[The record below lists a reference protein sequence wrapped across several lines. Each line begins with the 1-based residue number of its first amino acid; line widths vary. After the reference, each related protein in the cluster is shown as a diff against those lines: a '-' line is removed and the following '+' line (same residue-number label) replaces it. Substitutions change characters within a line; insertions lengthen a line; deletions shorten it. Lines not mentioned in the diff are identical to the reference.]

1 MTVANARKTDMTAM
15 NLQVGDVWQQAA
27 THLSKITTG
36 EIISLLKQYGIMP
49 QFMRE
54 VLIDCAI
61 ADIAL
66 TTEETFKACQQF
78 YQQHQLTSD
87 AELETWLIS
96 RGLSREQL
104 DHIITRNT
112 KLEYFKQGNWEN
124 KLESYFLQ
132 RKAKLDRV
140 IYSLIRV
147 KDIGIA
153 QELYFRIQEGEQS
166 FSELASQ
173 YSLGSEAETGGLL
186 GPMELSVP
194 HPDLAK
200 MLAASQPGKL
210 LPPTRLGEWIVIVR
224 LEKFLSSQL
233 NESMRQRL
241 LNELFENWIQ
251 SQYKQLIG
259 G

>member
-27 THLSKITTG
+27 THLSKITSG

-66 TTEETFKACQQF
+66 TTEETLKACQQF
-78 YQQHQLTSD
+78 YQQQQLTSD
-87 AELETWLIS
+87 TGLETWLIS

-166 FSELASQ
+166 FSELATK

-186 GPMELSVP
+186 GPIELSVP

-210 LPPTRLGEWIVIVR
+210 LPPTRLGEWIAIVR
-224 LEKFLSSQL
+224 LEKLLSSQL

-251 SQYKQLIG
+251 TQYKQLIG

>member
-1 MTVANARKTDMTAM
+1 MTAANPIKTDMTAI
-15 NLQVGDVWQQAA
+15 LQVGDVWQQAA
-27 THLSKITTG
+27 SSLGTIKAD
-36 EIISLLKQYGIMP
+36 EIIALLKQYGIMP
-49 QFMRE
+49 QLMRE
-54 VLIDCAI
+54 ILIDCVI
-61 ADIAL
+61 ADITL

-78 YQQHQLTSD
+78 YQQHQLNSD
-87 AELETWLIS
+87 ADLEAWLVYRS
-96 RGLSREQL
+96 LSREQL
-104 DHIITRNT
+104 NHLITRNA
-112 KLEYFKQGNWEN
+112 KLEYFKQSNWGN

-132 RKAKLDRV
+132 RNAKLDRV

-166 FSELASQ
+166 FSELAKL
-173 YSLGSEAETGGLL
+173 YSLGTEAETGGLL

-210 LPPTRLGEWIVIVR
+210 LPPTRLGEWIAIVR
-224 LEKFLSSQL
+224 LEKFMKAQL

-251 SQYKQLIG
+251 TQYKKLST
-259 G
+259 

>member
-1 MTVANARKTDMTAM
+1 MTAI
-15 NLQVGDVWQQAA
+15 LQVGDVWQQAA
-27 THLSKITTG
+27 THIGKITSG

-49 QFMRE
+49 QFVRE

-78 YQQHQLTSD
+78 YQQHQLNTD
-87 AELETWLIS
+87 ADLEAWLVS
-96 RGLSREQL
+96 RSLSREQL

-112 KLEYFKQGNWEN
+112 KLEYFKRGNWDS
-124 KLESYFLQ
+124 KVESYFLQ

-186 GPMELSVP
+186 GPLELSVP

-200 MLAASQPGKL
+200 MLAASQPGQL
-210 LPPTRLGEWIVIVR
+210 LPPTRLGEWIVIIR
-224 LEKFLSSQL
+224 LEKLMKAQL
-233 NESMRQRL
+233 NEPMRQRL
-241 LNELFENWIQ
+241 LNELFESWLQ
-251 SQYKQLIG
+251 SQYKELIAE
-259 G
+259 

>member
-27 THLSKITTG
+27 THLSKITSG

-49 QFMRE
+49 EFMRE

-78 YQQHQLTSD
+78 YQQQKLTSD
-87 AELETWLIS
+87 ADLETWLIS

-104 DHIITRNT
+104 DRIITRNT

-166 FSELASQ
+166 FSELASK
-173 YSLGSEAETGGLL
+173 YSLGSEVETGGLL

-200 MLAASQPGKL
+200 MLTASQPGKL

-251 SQYKQLIG
+251 AQYKELIG

>member
-1 MTVANARKTDMTAM
+1 MTAANPIKTDMTAI
-15 NLQVGDVWQQAA
+15 LQVGDVWQEAA
-27 THLSKITTG
+27 SRLGTIKSD
-36 EIISLLKQYGIMP
+36 EIISLLKQYGIMA

-61 ADIAL
+61 ADITL

-78 YQQHQLTSD
+78 YQQQQLTSD
-87 AELETWLIS
+87 ADLETWLIS

-112 KLEYFKQGNWEN
+112 KLEYFKLGNWDS

-166 FSELASQ
+166 FSQLASE

-224 LEKFLSSQL
+224 LEKFMKSQL

-251 SQYKQLIG
+251 TQYKGLIAE
-259 G
+259 

>member
-1 MTVANARKTDMTAM
+1 MTAANPRKTDMTAM
-15 NLQVGDVWQQAA
+15 NLQVGDVRQQAA
-27 THLSKITTG
+27 TYIDKITSD
-36 EIISLLKQYGIMP
+36 EIISRLKQYGIMP

-61 ADIAL
+61 ADITL

-78 YQQHQLTSD
+78 YQQQQLKSD
-87 AELETWLIS
+87 ADLETWLVS
-96 RGLSREQL
+96 RSLSREQL

-112 KLEYFKQGNWEN
+112 KLEYIKRGNWEN

-166 FSELASQ
+166 FSELGSK
-173 YSLGSEAETGGLL
+173 YSLGAEAETGGLL

-224 LEKFLSSQL
+224 LEKFIKAQL

-251 SQYKQLIG
+251 TQYKGLIAE
-259 G
+259 

>member
-1 MTVANARKTDMTAM
+1 MTAI
-15 NLQVGDVWQQAA
+15 LQVGDVWQQAA
-27 THLSKITTG
+27 THISKITSG

-49 QFMRE
+49 QFVRE

-78 YQQHQLTSD
+78 YQQHQLNTD
-87 AELETWLIS
+87 ADLETWLVS
-96 RGLSREQL
+96 RSLSREQL

-112 KLEYFKQGNWEN
+112 KLEYFKRGNWDS
-124 KLESYFLQ
+124 KVESYFLQ

-186 GPMELSVP
+186 GPLELSVP
-194 HPDLAK
+194 HPDLAR
-200 MLAASQPGKL
+200 MLAASQPGQL
-210 LPPTRLGEWIVIVR
+210 LPPTRLGEWIVIIR
-224 LEKFLSSQL
+224 LEKFLSAQL
-233 NESMRQRL
+233 NELMRQRL
-241 LNELFENWIQ
+241 LNELFENWLK
-251 SQYKQLIG
+251 SQYKELIAQ
-259 G
+259 